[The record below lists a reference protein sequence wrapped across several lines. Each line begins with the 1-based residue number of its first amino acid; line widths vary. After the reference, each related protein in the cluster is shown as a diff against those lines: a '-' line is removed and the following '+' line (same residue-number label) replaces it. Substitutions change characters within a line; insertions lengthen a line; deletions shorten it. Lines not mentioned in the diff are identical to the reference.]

1 MKLEIEDVLSGLE
14 CSGRSCSK
22 AFVCRTKRAVYFLLA
37 FLDFFVFAGTISS
50 LPQFSAFLRRLSL
63 FGVVYEVS

>member
-22 AFVCRTKRAVYFLLA
+22 AFVCLQNKACSLFSACVSGLFCFCRNN
-37 FLDFFVFAGTISS
+37 FFVTAV
-50 LPQFSAFLRRLSL
+50 
-63 FGVVYEVS
+63 FGIFTPLVFIWGCV

>member
-1 MKLEIEDVLSGLE
+1 VCFQDLNVLDALASKLLS
-14 CSGRSCSK
+14 
-22 AFVCRTKRAVYFLLA
+22 VCRTKRAVYFLLA
-37 FLDFFVFAGTISS
+37 FLGFFVFTRTISS

>member
-1 MKLEIEDVLSGLE
+1 MYFQDLNVLDALAPKPLS
-14 CSGRSCSK
+14 
-22 AFVCRTKRAVYFLLA
+22 VCRTKRAVYFLLA

-50 LPQFSAFLRRLSL
+50 LPQFSIFLRRLSL